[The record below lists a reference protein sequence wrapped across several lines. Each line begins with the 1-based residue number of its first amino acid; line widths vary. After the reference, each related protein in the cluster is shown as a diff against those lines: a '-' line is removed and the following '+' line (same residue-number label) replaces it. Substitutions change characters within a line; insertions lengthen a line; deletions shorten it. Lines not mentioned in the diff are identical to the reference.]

1 MTIVQNK
8 LSKASKKGSLFDQ
21 IYDDA
26 LGICFDSTYKV
37 KNGEVNTSFTQTTYI
52 SNEMG
57 NELLNVLDGANGDK
71 KIISLSTDSRLAIHA
86 SVFDKLSPEMKSALE
101 GKYTKS
107 GSGYIFK
114 VKRTL
119 RSQSKI
125 TKFNIEGTDFYI
137 NIDAKNIS
145 LSSNSAEGT
154 VKQIYQPENP
164 TATFNFQINP
174 ELTKMMLDPKKPEFG
189 FVGTNDKDFKKS
201 EKLLAALDPKE
212 ILAYAKLGEEVSPNV
227 RIFNKDRMP
236 QILLTQIVDRDKEV
250 QNILALKFGPG
261 EVYILGNFND
271 KTNFQRV
278 LTLSIVKSVD
288 TATNNLNCEL
298 VINPYVSPSSK
309 NCSLGIETQIPSPT
323 TGSKKGYVNDLS
335 KSQVDQ
341 NIAAMQALSD
351 FVGTSAVSK
360 IRTNTFDSSYQLWF
374 TQDNSVGKKKFSSD
388 NKYQDFATTATEKEV
403 QGPDKGPIDTN
414 PKDPD
419 KGPEEE
425 KVDPTTETTEIN
437 TVFVDPGVE
446 PEKEVETEKEVK
458 PVETEK
464 KPEEEKEPTT
474 PPVSPVP
481 PTPETESSESRSGE
495 IPGDGVGI
503 TAGGGPGGG
512 SSGPSSETGDTIIVP
527 PPAGPS
533 TPSTPSTPTEEHE
546 DGKTVAA
553 ASTEDGKPDKPA
565 KAKDKEKS
573 APAPSK
579 GKDKKESILGP
590 LGFILIAAAVFLC
603 LLAPFL
609 AMSTF
614 AFAGIVVGCV
624 GGACMA
630 AENARFNPTRD
641 YDESVIKARAEKVKE
656 DKEVDKVLSAYK
668 ERNQL
673 KEKDSLKR
681 KESTRLSELENGLN
695 EVCSK
700 ISPNVLKKLL
710 EKLPEDER
718 KDFLKEY
725 ESILLSNKE
734 YDVNDIQEVIDS
746 FNKDTSSTLETPT
759 SEVAS
764 EIGTPAVEPYVVE
777 ETPVIEEAPATEEA
791 PVIEETPA
799 TEETPTIEETPDVE
813 ETPYVAPDPDVP
825 VPERTATEEE
835 SSEIAGHGEH
845 YVVED
850 ESVIEVDSFFSDL
863 SKSLEE
869 KSDKT
874 DDKSDKTD
882 DKGKE

>member
-236 QILLTQIVDRDKEV
+236 QILLTQIVNRDKEI

-278 LTLSIVKSVD
+278 STLSIVKSVD

-388 NKYQDFATTATEKEV
+388 NKYQDFATTATQEKT
-403 QGPDKGPIDTN
+403 I
-414 PKDPD
+414 
-419 KGPEEE
+419 
-425 KVDPTTETTEIN
+425 
-437 TVFVDPGVE
+437 E
-446 PEKEVETEKEVK
+446 PEKDPEPIGPEDPEVGPEIKKEETNHIVTEETKEPEKKVK

-474 PPVSPVP
+474 PPVSPAP

-495 IPGDGVGI
+495 TPGDGVGI

-512 SSGPSSETGDTIIVP
+512 SSSPSSETGDTIIVP

-573 APAPSK
+573 APAPPK

-759 SEVAS
+759 PEVAS
-764 EIGTPAVEPYVVE
+764 EIGTPTVEPYVVE

-791 PVIEETPA
+791 PA
-799 TEETPTIEETPDVE
+799 IEETPDVE

-835 SSEIAGHGEH
+835 SSEISGHGEH

-850 ESVIEVDSFFSDL
+850 ESVIEVDSFFSAL

-869 KSDKT
+869 KSDET

>member
-21 IYDDA
+21 IYDDT

-37 KNGEVNTSFTQTTYI
+37 KNGETNTSFTQTTYI
-52 SNEMG
+52 SNEIG
-57 NELLNVLDGANGDK
+57 NKNQLLNVLDGANGNK
-71 KIISLSTDSRLAIHA
+71 KIISLSADSRLAIHP
-86 SVFDKLSPEMKSALE
+86 SLFDKLSPEMKSALE

-107 GSGYIFK
+107 ESGYIFK

-212 ILAYAKLGEEVSPNV
+212 ILAYAKLGEEVAPNV

-250 QNILALKFGPG
+250 QNILALKFGPD

-278 LTLSIVKSVD
+278 STLSIVKSVD

-298 VINPYVSPSSK
+298 VINPLVSPSSK

-341 NIAAMQALSD
+341 NIAAMQALSG

-360 IRTNTFDSSYQLWF
+360 IRTNTFDSSYKLHF
-374 TQDNSVGKKKFSSD
+374 TPDNSVGKKKFSSD
-388 NKYQDFATTATEKEV
+388 NKYQDFATTATQEKT
-403 QGPDKGPIDTN
+403 I
-414 PKDPD
+414 
-419 KGPEEE
+419 
-425 KVDPTTETTEIN
+425 
-437 TVFVDPGVE
+437 E
-446 PEKEVETEKEVK
+446 PEKDPEPIGPEDPEVGPEIKKEETNHIVTEETKEPEKEVK

-474 PPVSPVP
+474 PPVSPAP

-495 IPGDGVGI
+495 TPGDGVGI

-641 YDESVIKARAEKVKE
+641 YDESVLKARAEKVKE

-700 ISPNVLKKLL
+700 MSPSVLKKLL

-746 FNKDTSSTLETPT
+746 FNKDDSSTLETPT
-759 SEVAS
+759 PEVAS
-764 EIGTPAVEPYVVE
+764 ETGTPTVEPYVVE
-777 ETPVIEEAPATEEA
+777 ETPVIEETPATEEA
-791 PVIEETPA
+791 PAIEETPA
-799 TEETPTIEETPDVE
+799 TEETPAIEETPDVE

-850 ESVIEVDSFFSDL
+850 ESVIEVDSFFSAL

-869 KSDKT
+869 KSDET